1 MQNSHGVATK
11 AMAGVL
17 LAAVLVFG
25 GGPCIQAEE
34 PAWWPGFCG
43 PGVDALIWC
52 SVVYEGRLIVG
63 GSTLSF
69 GGYPYELLAEWDGTR
84 WWSVG
89 AEFNGNVLDL
99 CVYDGQLIAA
109 GDFTE
114 FGGDPINRIA
124 AWNGEEWTALGTGF
138 NDMATTLVVDGD
150 DLLVTGY
157 FTSAGGQAASRL
169 ARWDGATW
177 SACAGELN
185 APVLG
190 VARYDGDLI
199 VSGEFT
205 NAGPDSA
212 NYVARWTGLDWE
224 PLGESANDWASE
236 LIEFEGEL
244 LACGYFTEIGGVT
257 ANRVAA
263 WDGTEWSPLGSGM
276 LGYGSCAVYG
286 LEPYSD
292 GMIAYGNFSSA
303 GGIDLGHIA
312 YWNGV
317 AWESIDADH
326 GPITTVT
333 PWGGGLFAGGFN
345 QYYQGLVLEHV
356 SYWTG
361 EEWQQLGHGLVCDS
375 PEESFVRRMLVYGDQ
390 LVMIGGFSQGDMI
403 RSKYII
409 TWDGDGWIDMYGE
422 ELVEP
427 GLDCLTTC
435 QGELI
440 IGGRF
445 ANFWGN
451 PQTGLIVAWDGAVY
465 HELGAGLDGG
475 AVLAAC
481 KHDGD
486 LYAGGYITG
495 SGSGEIDNL
504 AIWNGT
510 TWQNAYGGLNAAV
523 RSLVSHQGSL
533 YVGGWFTA
541 ASYVPAN
548 YIARLDGASWH
559 ALGGGLNGYVSCL
572 AEYNDQIIVGGE
584 FTEAGGVP
592 ANHIAAWDPVTET
605 WSPLGD
611 GLVVTGDMPVEDM
624 LVVADRLYVCGRFSE
639 AGGIPVS
646 NVAYWDGSSWHALE
660 GQPNGAVLGL
670 GYYQDELYLGGEFT
684 AIGDIRSHFV
694 ARWDGFP
701 TSDLPSADPAAT
713 VLHLAPCRPN
723 PLHGHTAIRFELPA
737 ATAVDVGV
745 YDVLGRKVRTLGTGT
760 MLPGEHAM
768 RWDGR
773 SDVGHAVESGI
784 YYIHLETPGE
794 SESKSVTV
802 VR

>member
-1 MQNSHGVATK
+1 
-11 AMAGVL
+11 
-17 LAAVLVFG
+17 
-25 GGPCIQAEE
+25 
-34 PAWWPGFCG
+34 
-43 PGVDALIWC
+43 
-52 SVVYEGRLIVG
+52 
-63 GSTLSF
+63 
-69 GGYPYELLAEWDGTR
+69 
-84 WWSVG
+84 
-89 AEFNGNVLDL
+89 
-99 CVYDGQLIAA
+99 
-109 GDFTE
+109 
-114 FGGDPINRIA
+114 
-124 AWNGEEWTALGTGF
+124 
-138 NDMATTLVVDGD
+138 
-150 DLLVTGY
+150 
-157 FTSAGGQAASRL
+157 
-169 ARWDGATW
+169 
-177 SACAGELN
+177 
-185 APVLG
+185 
-190 VARYDGDLI
+190 
-199 VSGEFT
+199 
-205 NAGPDSA
+205 
-212 NYVARWTGLDWE
+212 
-224 PLGESANDWASE
+224 
-236 LIEFEGEL
+236 
-244 LACGYFTEIGGVT
+244 
-257 ANRVAA
+257 
-263 WDGTEWSPLGSGM
+263 
-276 LGYGSCAVYG
+276 
-286 LEPYSD
+286 
-292 GMIAYGNFSSA
+292 
-303 GGIDLGHIA
+303 
-312 YWNGV
+312 
-317 AWESIDADH
+317 
-326 GPITTVT
+326 
-333 PWGGGLFAGGFN
+333 
-345 QYYQGLVLEHV
+345 
-356 SYWTG
+356 
-361 EEWQQLGHGLVCDS
+361 
-375 PEESFVRRMLVYGDQ
+375 MLVYGDQ

-548 YIARLDGASWH
+548 CIARLDGASWH
-559 ALGGGLNGYVSCL
+559 ALGSGLNGYVSCL

-592 ANHIAAWDPVTET
+592 ANHIAAWDPATET

-611 GLVVTGDMPVEDM
+611 GLVVTGDMPVEDV
-624 LVVADRLYVCGRFSE
+624 LVVADRFYVCGRFSE

-646 NVAYWDGSSWHALE
+646 NVAY
-660 GQPNGAVLGL
+660 
-670 GYYQDELYLGGEFT
+670 
-684 AIGDIRSHFV
+684 
-694 ARWDGFP
+694 WDGFP

-794 SESKSVTV
+794 SESKAVTV